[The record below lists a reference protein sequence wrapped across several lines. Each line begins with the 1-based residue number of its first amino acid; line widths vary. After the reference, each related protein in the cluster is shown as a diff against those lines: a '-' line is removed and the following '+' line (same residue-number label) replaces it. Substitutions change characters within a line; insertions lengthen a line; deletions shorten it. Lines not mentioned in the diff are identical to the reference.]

1 MKAKDTRGHFH
12 FSHNYERN
20 YQVSLVVIT
29 LWDFQN
35 FNFTFGITFCD
46 ILHTNIQAFNKKL
59 QKKLI
64 FCIFLKLQ
72 IKMTEITWKCEWPL
86 VSFAFIFSASNW
98 SKFKSKVSFGIL
110 RTSRFQNWPCFLNL
124 VTIWQRYCQKQKK
137 EILKTPLY
145 FYPFIYYLGK
155 TSKKKE

>member
-1 MKAKDTRGHFH
+1 MSLKISFFCCFWLYLHQIFTKFKKQGQFWNLLALRIPKLTLLLNFGQLEAEKMKAKDTSGQFH
-12 FSHNYERN
+12 FSNNYERN

-72 IKMTEITWKCEWPL
+72 RKMTENNLKMWMTPGVFCL
-86 VSFAFIFSASNW
+86 HFLSFQLAKI
-98 SKFKSKVSFGIL
+98 
-110 RTSRFQNWPCFLNL
+110 
-124 VTIWQRYCQKQKK
+124 QR
-137 EILKTPLY
+137 
-145 FYPFIYYLGK
+145 
-155 TSKKKE
+155 

>member
-1 MKAKDTRGHFH
+1 MNFGQLEAEKMKAKDTSGHFH
-12 FSHNYERN
+12 FSHNYESN

-46 ILHTNIQAFNKKL
+46 ILHTDIQAFNKKL

-72 IKMTEITWKCEWPL
+72 RKMTK
-86 VSFAFIFSASNW
+86 N
-98 SKFKSKVSFGIL
+98 
-110 RTSRFQNWPCFLNL
+110 NL
-124 VTIWQRYCQKQKK
+124 KM
-137 EILKTPLY
+137 
-145 FYPFIYYLGK
+145 
-155 TSKKKE
+155 